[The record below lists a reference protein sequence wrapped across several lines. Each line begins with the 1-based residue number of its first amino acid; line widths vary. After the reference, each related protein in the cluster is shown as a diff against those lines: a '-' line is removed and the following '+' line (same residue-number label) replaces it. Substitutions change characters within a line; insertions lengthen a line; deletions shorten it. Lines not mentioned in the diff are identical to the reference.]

1 MDGLKAVP
9 FNITLGGPVDTAEQA
24 AEKTLVL

>member
-9 FNITLGGPVDTAEQA
+9 FNITLGGPVDTAELA
-24 AEKTLVL
+24 AEKTLL